1 MSHIIIHTKPEI
13 YVIQRI
19 VIENWVKRNE
29 ICTDR
34 FFWGGVSVHSSVNEI

>member
-19 VIENWVKRNE
+19 VIENLVKTNE
-29 ICTDR
+29 NSPDR
-34 FFWGGVSVHSSVNEI
+34 LLLGFSVQF